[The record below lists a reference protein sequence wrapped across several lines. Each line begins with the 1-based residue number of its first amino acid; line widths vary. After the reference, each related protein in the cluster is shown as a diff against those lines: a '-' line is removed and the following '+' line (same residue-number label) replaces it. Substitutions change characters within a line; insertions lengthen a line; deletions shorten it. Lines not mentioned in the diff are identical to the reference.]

1 MRVLTSVVLSAF
13 TVIMAPSGAQAQAPS
28 ELRTCLDNAAPQA
41 QKAAACSMVITNA
54 PPAEPKELA
63 RIYFSRGN
71 AYLNLGVYDR
81 ALADFDAATKSNPA
95 ASGPFNSRG
104 VAFLRQKQFDRA
116 ITEFN
121 QAVRLNPNDPIP
133 FSNRGDAYREK
144 GRLDSA
150 LQDYDTAIVIN
161 PKWAAAYFGRAAVLQ
176 AKATSDFDAFVNEGQ
191 FEEMAIAEY
200 GKVLQ
205 ITPRNPGALN
215 NRGQLYH
222 ILRKYDLAIA
232 DYTQA
237 IAINTANP
245 IPLRNRA
252 LTYRMLRQYDRAIAD
267 YRSALGMT
275 QDAEGRKLI
284 GELLA
289 QLGATV

>member
-1 MRVLTSVVLSAF
+1 MRTLASVVLTAA
-13 TVIMAPSGAQAQAPS
+13 TVIMASSGVQAQAS
-28 ELRTCLDNAAPQA
+28 SDMRTCMDNAAPLA
-41 QKAAACSMVITNA
+41 QKTAACSLVISHA
-54 PPAEPKELA
+54 PPADPKELA
-63 RIYFSRGN
+63 RIHFSRGN

-81 ALADFDAATKSNPA
+81 ALSDFDVAIKGNPT

-121 QAVRLNPNDPIP
+121 QAIRLNPNDPIA
-133 FSNRGDAYREK
+133 FSNRGDTYREK

-161 PKWAAAYFGRAAVLQ
+161 PKWASAYFGRAAVLQ
-176 AKATSDFDAFVNEGQ
+176 AKATSDFDAFVHEGQ

-205 ITPRNPGALN
+205 IMPKNAGALN

-222 ILRKYDLAIA
+222 ALRKYDLAIA

-237 IAINTANP
+237 IAIAPSNP
-245 IPLRNRA
+245 IAMRNRA
-252 LTYRMLRQYDRAIAD
+252 LTYRMIRQYDRAIAD
-267 YRSALGMT
+267 YRNALAVT

-284 GELLA
+284 EELLA